1 MGFILSCATTPT
13 RINNLITILHHT
25 VNIRYKY
32 FIINICSEYKR
43 FGKFKIPKELLLL
56 CKSNK
61 RVVFQFMDDL
71 GPVNKYIGG
80 FNFIKKKKLY
90 DDKLLIIDDD
100 TVYSKDLFYSLL
112 DDKTSNNITT
122 GSGFDYNKDRSY
134 NIVYGSCEMVEGY
147 AGVCFDYNQVSD
159 FILWYSKFYKFIDF
173 KRKEKDIIES
183 YLTASFLGDD
193 FIISSCYKDKWAID
207 DGRKLI
213 APQQYGFNNDALHKN
228 NVFGSNMGSYKYLY
242 DNIKILDTFKNK
254 FILLSEY
261 RMRHIRP

>member
-1 MGFILSCATTPT
+1 MGFILSCSTIPS
-13 RINNLITILHHT
+13 RINYLIQIIPL
-25 VNIRYKY
+25 IKARYKY

-43 FGKFKIPKELLLL
+43 FGKFKIPKSLLLL
-56 CKSNK
+56 CKKDK
-61 RVVFQFMDDL
+61 RVVFNFMDDN
-71 GPVNKYIGG
+71 GPLNKYIGG

-90 DDKLLIIDDD
+90 DDKLIIIDDD

-112 DDKTSNNITT
+112 NEKSNNNITT

-134 NIVYGSCEMVEGY
+134 KIVYGACDMVEGY

-159 FILWYSKFYKFIDF
+159 FILWYSKFYKLIDF
-173 KRKEKDIIES
+173 KRKDDLINS

-213 APQQYGFNNDALHKN
+213 APQGYGFNNDALHKN

-242 DNIKILDTFKNK
+242 DNIKVLDTFKNK
-254 FILLSEY
+254 FILLSELQKI
-261 RMRHIRP
+261 HNHP